1 MWCFSIGK
9 EVVGRSSK
17 DIERTVC
24 GLWPSGETGAG
35 SIPARQSGYML
46 QSAVAPT
53 VELEASAGVKFSKE
67 VVMKTGM
74 QIQTTKTT
82 IGLAGRLSL
91 KIRFSVAAVAG
102 CLLVVPLTRA
112 HKHSSEER
120 GKMSG
125 IFRSLFF

>member
-9 EVVGRSSK
+9 EVVSRSSK

-46 QSAVAPT
+46 QSAVSPT
-53 VELEASAGVKFSKE
+53 LVLETSVGVKFSKE
-67 VVMKTGM
+67 VVMKTGI

-82 IGLAGRLSL
+82 IKLAGRLSL
-91 KIRFSVAAVAG
+91 KVRFSVAAVAG

-112 HKHSSEER
+112 YKHFSE
-120 GKMSG
+120 
-125 IFRSLFF
+125 